1 MKEKTGEALLYNDQ
15 HRQYDT
21 DVLIIGAGVIG
32 CMAAREL
39 SRFKLDITVLE
50 RNSDVCEGSSKSNSG
65 MIHAGFHPRG
75 GSLKGTACAEGNSM
89 YDQIC
94 RELDIPFR
102 RTGSLY
108 VAFGPNGEEKIV
120 SKYKNGIKNGVPDL
134 KIISGEEARV
144 IEPSLS
150 KEVISALW
158 APTAAIISPF
168 KLVVALYES
177 ALKNGARFELSSE
190 VKFIRPIA
198 EADGFSGWHIETS
211 DGRRFNTR
219 YVINAAGDQA
229 EPLDTQVHPADL
241 VIRPKR
247 GQFYVFDRNSR
258 IRTPVYQA
266 QETDEGGILVTPT
279 IEGNLLAGPTSEDV
293 SDYTHTETTKEGLE
307 KVMRVTKKI
316 FPDVDPGEVITS
328 FAGVRANIKNIEKER
343 KDFVVRLSA
352 GHFVSALGIKNP
364 GMSAAPALVRRM
376 ISLLKEDGLL
386 MEQDPDFDPF
396 RPAYVPFL
404 QSDKAR
410 QKELIAADPSYSQIL
425 CRCENITE
433 GDLRHIAA
441 MESCPHTIEAIKC
454 RLRTGMGRC
463 QGGFCT
469 PRVLKIL
476 SEAWQIPPEKI
487 PYSEAGGAVCMGE
500 VK

>member
-1 MKEKTGEALLYNDQ
+1 MDTREMTGTDQ
-15 HRQYDT
+15 QFDT

-39 SRFKLDITVLE
+39 SRYKLDITVLE

-65 MIHAGFHPRG
+65 LIHAGFHPRG
-75 GSLKGTACAEGNSM
+75 GSLKGRGCVEGNAMYERLCAE
-89 YDQIC
+89 
-94 RELDIPFR
+94 LDVPLK

-108 VAFGPNGEEKIV
+108 VAFGPNGEEGISK
-120 SKYKNGIKNGVPDL
+120 KYKNGIQNGVPDL
-134 KIISGEEARV
+134 RIISGDEARS
-144 IEPSLS
+144 IEPCLS
-150 KEVISALW
+150 RYVISALW

-177 ALKNGARFELSSE
+177 ALKNGVRFELSTE
-190 VKFIRPIA
+190 VRNIYPCGGKTDPVGWKI
-198 EADGFSGWHIETS
+198 ETADGRLFH
-211 DGRRFNTR
+211 TR

-229 EPLDTQVHPADL
+229 EPLDAQVHPADL
-241 VIRPKR
+241 VIRPRR
-247 GQFYVFDRNSR
+247 GQFYVFDKNSQ
-258 IRTPVYQA
+258 IKTPVYQA

-293 SDYTHTETTKEGLE
+293 PDYTHTETTKDGLA
-307 KVMRVTKKI
+307 KVLQVTKKI
-316 FPDVDPGEVITS
+316 FPGVDPGDIITS
-328 FAGVRANIKNIEKER
+328 FAGVRANIKNIEKET

-352 GHFVSALGIKNP
+352 RHFVSALGIKNP

-376 ISLLKEDGLL
+376 VDLLKEDG
-386 MEQDPDFDPF
+386 MTAEPDPGFDPI
-396 RPAYVPFL
+396 RTAYVPFL
-404 QSDKAR
+404 QLDEAR
-410 QKELIAADPSYSQIL
+410 QKELIVTDAAYARVI

-441 MESCPHTIEAIKC
+441 QYSCPHTIEAIKC

-469 PRVLKIL
+469 PRVLSIL
-476 SEAWQIPPEKI
+476 SEIWQIPPEKI
-487 PYSEAGGAVCMGE
+487 PYSEAGGAVCMGAI
-500 VK
+500 K

>member
-1 MKEKTGEALLYNDQ
+1 MTGTGK
-15 HRQYDT
+15 HFDT

-65 MIHAGFHPRG
+65 LIHAGFHPRG
-75 GSLKGTACAEGNSM
+75 GSLKGRGCVEGNAM
-89 YDQIC
+89 YERIC
-94 RELDIPFR
+94 SELDVPLK

-108 VAFGPNGEEKIV
+108 AAFGPNGEERIR
-120 SKYKNGIKNGVPDL
+120 SKYKNGIQNGVPDMR
-134 KIISGEEARV
+134 IISGDEARR
-144 IEPSLS
+144 IEPCLS
-150 KEVISALW
+150 QEVISALW

-177 ALKNGARFELSSE
+177 ALKNGVRFELSTE
-190 VKFIRPIA
+190 VKNIYPYGGKSDPSGWQIEA
-198 EADGFSGWHIETS
+198 ADGRI
-211 DGRRFNTR
+211 FNAR

-229 EPLDTQVHPADL
+229 EPLDTQVHPANL
-241 VIRPKR
+241 VIKPRR
-247 GQFYVFDRNSR
+247 GQFYVFDKNSQ
-258 IRTPVYQA
+258 IKTPVYQS

-293 SDYTHTETTKEGLE
+293 PDYTHTETTKDGLA
-307 KVMRVTKKI
+307 KVLQVTRKI
-316 FPDVDPGEVITS
+316 FPDVDPGDVITS
-328 FAGVRANIKNIEKER
+328 FAGVRTNIKNMDKEQ

-352 GHFVSALGIKNP
+352 RHFVSALGIKNP

-376 ISLLKEDGLL
+376 IDLLKDDGLAA
-386 MEQDPDFDPF
+386 EPDPDFDPL

-404 QSDKAR
+404 QSDAAR
-410 QKELIAADPSYSQIL
+410 QKKLISADPAYARMI

-441 MESCPHTIEAIKC
+441 LDSCPHTIEAIKC

-469 PRVLKIL
+469 PRVLSIL
-476 SEAWQIPPEKI
+476 SEIWQTPPEKI
-487 PYSEAGGAVCMGE
+487 PYSEAGGAVSMGV

>member
-1 MKEKTGEALLYNDQ
+1 MSTGEMILSQ
-15 HRQYDT
+15 KGFDT

-39 SRFKLDITVLE
+39 SRYKLDVTVLE

-75 GSLKGTACAEGNSM
+75 GSFKGISCVEGNAM
-89 YDQIC
+89 YGQIC
-94 RELDIPFR
+94 SDLDIPLK

-108 VAFGPNGEEKIV
+108 VAFGPNGEERIH
-120 SKYKNGIKNGVPDL
+120 SKYKNGTKNGVPGL
-134 KIISGEEARV
+134 RIISGDEARE
-144 IEPSLS
+144 IEPCLS
-150 KEVISALW
+150 QDVISALW

-177 ALKNGARFELSSE
+177 ALKNGVLFELSTE
-190 VKFIRPIA
+190 VKHIYPCGN
-198 EADGFSGWHIETS
+198 DLDQSGWQIETG
-211 DGRRFNTR
+211 DGKIFTAR
-219 YVINAAGDQA
+219 YVINAAGDHA
-229 EPLDTQVHPADL
+229 EPIDAQVHPADL
-241 VIRPKR
+241 VIKPKR
-247 GQFYVFDRNSR
+247 GQFYVFDKNSQ

-293 SDYTHTETTKEGLE
+293 YDYTHTETTKEGLD
-307 KVMRVTKKI
+307 KVMQVTRKI
-316 FPDVDPGEVITS
+316 FPEIDAGDVITS
-328 FAGVRANIKNIEKER
+328 FAGVRANIKNVNKEQ

-376 ISLLKEDGLL
+376 IELLKDDGLVA
-386 MEQDPDFDPF
+386 EPDPGFDPF
-396 RPAYVPFL
+396 RQAYIPFL
-404 QSDKAR
+404 QSNKAR
-410 QKELIAADPSYSQIL
+410 QKELISADPAYARII
-425 CRCENITE
+425 CRCESITE

-441 MESCPHTIEAIKC
+441 MDSCPHTIEAIKC

-476 SEAWQIPPEKI
+476 SEMWHTPPEKI
-487 PYSEAGGAVCMGE
+487 PYSEAGGAVCMGRI
-500 VK
+500 K